1 MIRAS
6 GENVW
11 TLQERSTLLPEKISS
26 TPQPKISIPLQP
38 MNALVDQLVL
48 CENGESVESVF
59 VDGKPV
65 MSNKRLLTIDEE
77 AIFAKLSSLR
87 PRIARAH
94 AAASSFFCND

>member
-1 MIRAS
+1 
-6 GENVW
+6 
-11 TLQERSTLLPEKISS
+11 
-26 TPQPKISIPLQP
+26 

-65 MSNKRLLTIDEE
+65 MSKKRLLTIDEE

-87 PRIARAH
+87 PRIAKAR